1 MSTIPFL
8 RFISF
13 AQVDADA
20 GRLERDRLASRIGTG
35 YDEDAE
41 IPAAL
46 YLDRHRLVA
55 QERVAGAN
63 EGKLRA
69 RRKAGHAPFVYAR
82 HLRER
87 VEEVYRPEDIFR
99 VDDPIFAVYQLRGK
113 LAEDTR
119 LFQHLLAVELAVFIV
134 ERHQRPRLHID
145 AAAGTGAVDHRAGKL
160 RQRVLADEESIAPVA
175 QSEHAFLKHT
185 GDRRVVEQCVTA
197 PAHRLFEAAHLLA
210 QQGKFLRGVIIEM
223 PVVVDHGEH
232 PRLLRKIAHVAQQY
246 PKVRIFLARVGE
258 GLLHPAGEGQ
268 QKPYFDQL
276 LAGEQP
282 VLLRRLKHE
291 GDGYYLVYPRQ
302 FALITAISF
311 NIHIERLTPFKLSH
325 IKGRSDIPRDKRP
338 DLAAAAPRDQFRYLR
353 NFETA
358 ISSFFYVHFVPAFYF
373 SK

>member
-1 MSTIPFL
+1 
-8 RFISF
+8 
-13 AQVDADA
+13 
-20 GRLERDRLASRIGTG
+20 
-35 YDEDAE
+35 
-41 IPAAL
+41 
-46 YLDRHRLVA
+46 
-55 QERVAGAN
+55 
-63 EGKLRA
+63 
-69 RRKAGHAPFVYAR
+69 
-82 HLRER
+82 
-87 VEEVYRPEDIFR
+87 
-99 VDDPIFAVYQLRGK
+99 
-113 LAEDTR
+113 
-119 LFQHLLAVELAVFIV
+119 
-134 ERHQRPRLHID
+134 
-145 AAAGTGAVDHRAGKL
+145 
-160 RQRVLADEESIAPVA
+160 
-175 QSEHAFLKHT
+175 
-185 GDRRVVEQCVTA
+185 
-197 PAHRLFEAAHLLA
+197 
-210 QQGKFLRGVIIEM
+210 M

-311 NIHIERLTPFKLSH
+311 NIHIERLTPLKLSH
-325 IKGRSDIPRDKRP
+325 IKGRSDIPRDERP